1 MEHRD
6 VLQKLKDATAQL
18 KKNKQLLKQLQSSSR
33 WAFEENAQ
41 KQGYRLIAGVDE
53 AGRGPLAGPVVAAA
67 CIVPNGFDVS
77 GIDDSKK
84 LSPKQ
89 REFLFHRISSSCTTA
104 VGIVEAPVIDVINIL
119 QASIQA
125 MIEAVKK
132 LVPSPD
138 YLLVDGLTL
147 PFSIPS
153 EKIIKG
159 DALSFSI
166 GAASI
171 IAKVTRD
178 RIMEELDAIYP
189 QYGFK
194 KHKGYGTAVH
204 LKALQEHGPCPIH
217 RKTFEP
223 IKGMLCGV

>member
-1 MEHRD
+1 M
-6 VLQKLKDATAQL
+6 
-18 KKNKQLLKQLQSSSR
+18 QSSSR

-41 KQGYRLIAGVDE
+41 KRGYRLIAGVDE

-67 CIVPNGFDVS
+67 CIVPHGFDVS

-89 REFLFHRISSSCTTA
+89 RELLFHRISSSCITA

-125 MIEAVKK
+125 MVEAVKK

-138 YLLVDGLTL
+138 YLLVDGLKL